1 MRFLSVSVSVLVVAL
16 IEAACSPTQLERP
29 AAATPS
35 NVPATIVGDIEW
47 NQTIWNL
54 PLDSAGN
61 PDPAKVDAQLT
72 ITACE
77 QAPAQAGQFFASCRS
92 VATGHITSVR
102 SKTLSTGLSA
112 NAPSSTVFAARYQI
126 PVVGLSAAESVSVNV
141 QPGAAFQASA
151 DKNSLTYVIPTDR
164 STMPLRGGDHIV
176 LNWNIEIVPNV
187 CDD

>member
-1 MRFLSVSVSVLVVAL
+1 MRFLNVSVSVIFVAL
-16 IEAACSPTQLERP
+16 IEAACTPAQLEHP
-29 AAATPS
+29 AAAPT

-47 NQTIWNL
+47 SQSVWNL

-77 QAPAQAGQFFASCRS
+77 QTPAQAGQFFASCRT
-92 VATGHITSVR
+92 VGTGHITSVR
-102 SKTLSTGLSA
+102 AKTLPTASSA

-141 QPGAAFQASA
+141 QPGAAFQAPP

-164 STMPLRGGDHIV
+164 STMPLSGGEHVV